1 MMDKFRNMRNDMLAE
16 RVIKGLAS
24 RNMEGFYVHTKEE
37 AKELAL
43 SLMPEGSSVG
53 WGGSMTAKDIGLI
66 DAVIEGNYKEINRD
80 TAKTP
85 EEKNKLSR
93 EMFFA
98 DYFITGCNAMTEDGV
113 MVNIDGN
120 GNRVAAIVFGP
131 SHVIVIC
138 GMNKIVRDEAAAF
151 SRARNEAAPVN
162 AQRFGL
168 ETPCSKTGV
177 CADCKSPD
185 TICCQF
191 LTTRYSKH
199 KGRIKVILVN
209 EDLGF

>member
-1 MMDKFRNMRNDMLAE
+1 MDKFRNMRNDMLAE
-16 RVIKGLAS
+16 SVIKGLAS

-43 SLMPEGSSVG
+43 SLIPEGSSVG
-53 WGGSMTAKDIGLI
+53 WGGSMSAKDIGLI
-66 DAVIEGNYKEINRD
+66 DAVIEGNYREINRD
-80 TAKTP
+80 TAQTP
-85 EEKNKLSR
+85 EEKNKRSR

-98 DYFITGCNAMTEDGV
+98 DYFVTGCNAMTEDGI

-138 GMNKIVRDEAAAF
+138 GMNKVVRDEAAAL

-177 CADCKSPD
+177 CADCKSAD
-185 TICCQF
+185 TVCCQF

>member
-1 MMDKFRNMRNDMLAE
+1 MDKFRNMRNDMLAE

-53 WGGSMTAKDIGLI
+53 WGGSMTAKDIGLL

-131 SHVIVIC
+131 AHVIVIC
-138 GMNKIVRDEAAAF
+138 GMNKIVRDEVAAF
-151 SRARNEAAPVN
+151 SRARN
-162 AQRFGL
+162 
-168 ETPCSKTGV
+168 
-177 CADCKSPD
+177 
-185 TICCQF
+185 
-191 LTTRYSKH
+191 
-199 KGRIKVILVN
+199 
-209 EDLGF
+209 

>member
-1 MMDKFRNMRNDMLAE
+1 MDKFRNMRNDMLAE

-120 GNRVAAIVFGP
+120 GNRVAGNRIWPV
-131 SHVIVIC
+131 SC
-138 GMNKIVRDEAAAF
+138 YRDM
-151 SRARNEAAPVN
+151 RNE
-162 AQRFGL
+162 
-168 ETPCSKTGV
+168 
-177 CADCKSPD
+177 
-185 TICCQF
+185 
-191 LTTRYSKH
+191 
-199 KGRIKVILVN
+199 
-209 EDLGF
+209 

>member
-1 MMDKFRNMRNDMLAE
+1 MDKFRNMRNDMLAE